1 MSNDSFTILERKSV
15 SALAAI
21 LGLRMIGLF
30 LILPVLALHAPG
42 LSHSTA
48 YLIGFALGGY
58 GLTQALLQSPFGALS
73 DRYGRKLM
81 ITIGLLIFAAGSVI
95 AAESTSIYG
104 VIIGRVLQGGGAISG
119 VVLAFVGDLT
129 RESQRPKSMAII
141 GVSIGSAFMFSLMLG
156 PIFDSW
162 GGLRTLFWIAF
173 AMAVAALIVLWTIVP
188 NPPSSPKRNQQAGSV
203 FGVRDIFTNPSLLVL
218 FSGTLTV
225 HALITSLFLVLPT
238 RLIVIADLSRETI
251 WQVFVPV
258 VFLSFV
264 SMLPLIRFS
273 RNRHLSQVVMIIA
286 AVFVTGAYVM
296 MYSGSYFGSAAV
308 LIVGLWLFFVGFNTL
323 EAIFPSTAVSLSPD
337 NKRGATMGLF
347 NTCTFSGAF
356 LGGVI
361 GGTIYSYL
369 GADSVFL
376 FSAVAIL
383 LWTTV
388 VSIRHFYSNTADS

>member
-1 MSNDSFTILERKSV
+1 MADYSFTKLEQKSV

-42 LSHSTA
+42 LTHSTA

-73 DRYGRKLM
+73 DRLGRKPM
-81 ITIGLLIFAAGSVI
+81 ITIGLLIFALGSVV
-95 AAESTSIYG
+95 AAESTTIYG

-141 GVSIGSAFMFSLMLG
+141 GVTIGAAFTLSLMLG
-156 PIFDSW
+156 PLLDSW
-162 GGLRTLFWIAF
+162 GGLRGLFWISF
-173 AMAVAALIVLWTIVP
+173 ATAVFALIVLWTIVP
-188 NPPSSPKRNQQAGSV
+188 NPPSSQPHSQRSGSMFAV
-203 FGVRDIFTNPSLLVL
+203 FDILTNRSLLVL
-218 FSGTLTV
+218 FSGTLTI

-238 RLIVIADLSRETI
+238 RLVDISNLSVDTM

-258 VFLSFV
+258 VLLSLLGMF
-264 SMLPLIRFS
+264 PLIRAS
-273 RNRHLSQVVMIIA
+273 RNKKSSHSIIIIA
-286 AVFVTGAYVM
+286 AALVAVAFAF
-296 MYSGSYFGSAAV
+296 MYSGAYFDSV
-308 LIVGLWLFFVGFNTL
+308 SILVFGLWMFFVGFNTL
-323 EAIFPSTAVSLSPD
+323 EAIFPSTAVSLSPSG
-337 NKRGATMGLF
+337 KRGATMGVF

-361 GGTIYSYL
+361 GGTVYSYL
-369 GADSVFL
+369 GPDSVL
-376 FSAVAIL
+376 LVSGVAIL
-383 LWTTV
+383 LWTMLI
-388 VSIRHFYSNTADS
+388 SIRHFSKK